1 MAKVKTA
8 SKAKTKPKAAA
19 KAATKAQVKAP
30 GPPTPPP
37 GFFLGEI
44 RVFGFNYA
52 PANFAPCNGALM
64 SIMRNQ
70 ALFSLLGTNYGG
82 NGVSTFALPT
92 LAPVKPGG
100 PFYFIC
106 INGTFP
112 TR

>member
-1 MAKVKTA
+1 MAKV
-8 SKAKTKPKAAA
+8 KAAA
-19 KAATKAQVKAP
+19 KAKTKTKAKAATTAKVKAP

-37 GFFLGEI
+37 GYFLGEI
-44 RVFGFNYA
+44 HIFGFNYP
-52 PANFAPCNGALM
+52 PANFAPCNGTLM
-64 SIMRNQ
+64 PIMRNQ
-70 ALFSLLGTNYGG
+70 ALFSLLGTTYGG

>member
-1 MAKVKTA
+1 MAKVKAA

-19 KAATKAQVKAP
+19 KAKVKAP

-37 GFFLGEI
+37 GYFLGEI
-44 RVFGFNYA
+44 EIFGFNYP

-70 ALFSLLGTNYGG
+70 ALFSLLGTTYGG

-112 TR
+112 SR

>member
-1 MAKVKTA
+1 MAKV
-8 SKAKTKPKAAA
+8 KAAA
-19 KAATKAQVKAP
+19 KAKTKTKAKAATTAKVKAP

-37 GFFLGEI
+37 GYFLGEI
-44 RVFGFNYA
+44 HIFGFNYP

-64 SIMRNQ
+64 PIMRNQ
-70 ALFSLLGTNYGG
+70 ALFSLLGTTYGG

-106 INGTFP
+106 INGTYP